1 MTTQSTL
8 LPRFALSNLELA
20 TKTRTQQ
27 SSTLVTVETVNTRQQ
42 MTEFIELPKRLH
54 QDDPNWVAPLNLQV
68 KQFLDKEKHPFY
80 QHGHAEAFLAKRNS
94 QTVGRILVSDDSRYN
109 RLHDSN
115 VGCFGLF
122 DTIDDQRTCR
132 TLLNTAT
139 RWLKARGRSE
149 LLGPIDYSTNYPSGL
164 LIDGFGTP
172 PSVMMNHH
180 PQYYQQLLSDC
191 GLTKA
196 KDLYAWWFDGQ
207 NQMDA
212 TWRERVN
219 KLSNRFRVKV
229 RPISFK
235 NFDAEIARCKTIYNE
250 SFEANWGFVKMT
262 DAEFD
267 HLAKDLKQMAVP
279 DLIQLA
285 EVDGQPVGLSI
296 TLPNINEAIQ
306 PLNGKL
312 TTAGIP
318 IGLVRLL
325 YRLKKVK
332 TGRLA
337 VLGVV
342 PGYRRRGVAEAL
354 IQKTFQKGFGK
365 LGYHGAELGWTLE
378 DNPLVNRMI
387 ERVGGRHYKTYRIYR
402 KDIHPA

>member
-8 LPRFALSNLELA
+8 LPRFALPHTGLA
-20 TKTRTQQ
+20 TSTCAEHST
-27 SSTLVTVETVNTRQQ
+27 TLVTVESVKSRQQ
-42 MTEFIELPKRLH
+42 MAEFIQLPKRLH
-54 QDDPNWVAPLNLQV
+54 SNDPHWVAQLDLQV
-68 KQFLDKEKHPFY
+68 KQFLDRRKHPFY
-80 QHGHAEAFLAKRNS
+80 QHGDAEAFLAKRNGK
-94 QTVGRILVSDDSRYN
+94 TVGRILASDDSRYN
-109 RLHDSN
+109 SLHGSN
-115 VGCFGLF
+115 VGCFGLLE
-122 DTIDDQRTCR
+122 TIDDQRTCR
-132 TLLNTAT
+132 TLLNAAT
-139 RWLKARGRSE
+139 RWLKARGRTE
-149 LLGPIDYSTNYPSGL
+149 LLGPIDYSTNYPTGL
-164 LIDGFGTP
+164 LVDGFNTP
-172 PSVMMNHH
+172 PSVMMNHN
-180 PQYYQQLLSDC
+180 PQYYQRLISGC

-196 KDLYAWWFDGQ
+196 KDLYAWWFDSD
-207 NQMDA
+207 NQLDA

-219 KLSNRFRVKV
+219 KLTNRYRVRV

-235 NFDAEIARCKTIYNE
+235 DFDAEMARCKAIYNE

-296 TLPNINEAIQ
+296 TLPNLNEAIQ
-306 PLNGKL
+306 PLGGRL

-318 IGLVRLL
+318 IGLLRLM

-354 IQKTFQKGFGK
+354 IQQTFETGFDK
-365 LGYHGAELGWTLE
+365 LGYRGAELGWTLE
-378 DNPLVNRMI
+378 DNVLVNRMI

-402 KDIHPA
+402 KDL